1 MPASDATRDNVERD
15 MPRYYAQRA
24 PEYERVFD
32 RAHRQ
37 PDIGTLK
44 AWLRAQFSGRDV
56 LEVAT
61 GTGFWLP
68 EATAD
73 ARAWLGTDLNA
84 EVLAM
89 AAAKPLDFRSVRL
102 QQADAYDLAASV
114 ARSDFDAAFAGLWF
128 SHVPMSRRA
137 EWLAQL
143 HARLAPGARV
153 VLIDNRYADGD
164 STPIH
169 RVDAEGNGYQWRGLI
184 DGSRHEVMK
193 NFPIAAEF
201 AALLPGAA
209 FEFRELDYFWTLVYE
224 R

>member
-1 MPASDATRDNVERD
+1 MRETQQSVDRD

-24 PEYERVFD
+24 AEYEQVFD
-32 RAHRQ
+32 KPHRQ
-37 PDIGTLK
+37 PNIATLK

-68 EATAD
+68 EATAE
-73 ARAWLGTDLNA
+73 AHAWLGTDLNA
-84 EVLAM
+84 EVLAL
-89 AAAKPLDFRSVRL
+89 AAGKPLDFPRVRL
-102 QQADAYDLAASV
+102 LQADAYDLAASV

-143 HARLAPGARV
+143 HGRLAPGARV
-153 VLIDNRYADGD
+153 VLMDNRYVEGD
-164 STPIH
+164 STPVH
-169 RVDAEGNGYQWRGLI
+169 RVDAEGNGYQWRRLS
-184 DGSRHEVMK
+184 DGSRHEVIK
-193 NFPIAAEF
+193 NFPTAAEF
-201 AALLPGAA
+201 ATLLPGVA
-209 FEFRELDYFWTLVYE
+209 FEFRQLDYFWTLVYQ